1 MQVGARG
8 TYITDVGPHLLEE
21 RLDTIDRLWVYDLA
35 VIEPETDPEVI
46 HEHGEPSHHRCHTP
60 WSTELI
66 PRNDINNALLRSI
79 HSDMKLNHTT
89 RRKDTK
95 KSRYGG
101 RNSPIVLIQLLV
113 PLPPLLRDMSSSI
126 PNTITITV
134 LFCDVSLAE
143 VAITVGDGGHSQRTT
158 KRRALSGLT
167 LL

>member
-1 MQVGARG
+1 M
-8 TYITDVGPHLLEE
+8 
-21 RLDTIDRLWVYDLA
+21 
-35 VIEPETDPEVI
+35 
-46 HEHGEPSHHRCHTP
+46 
-60 WSTELI
+60 
-66 PRNDINNALLRSI
+66 RSI

-126 PNTITITV
+126 PNTVAI

-143 VAITVGDGGHSQRTT
+143 VAITVGDGGHDLRTT
-158 KRRALSGLT
+158 KRRTLSVLT
-167 LL
+167 VIKSWVS